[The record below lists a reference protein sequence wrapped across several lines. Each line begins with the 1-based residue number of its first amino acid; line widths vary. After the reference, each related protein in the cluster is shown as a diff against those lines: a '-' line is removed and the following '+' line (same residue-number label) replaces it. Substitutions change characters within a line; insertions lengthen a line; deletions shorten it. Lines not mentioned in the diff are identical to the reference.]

1 MVHRHGC
8 GKGLDGL
15 SMTKAI
21 KIFNALFL
29 MATVAVLV
37 WVAWS
42 FADVVAHN
50 LTRYPEYSEAN
61 LFTIVTSCK

>member
-1 MVHRHGC
+1 
-8 GKGLDGL
+8 
-15 SMTKAI
+15 MTKAI

-29 MATVAVLV
+29 LATVAVLV

-50 LTRYPEYSEAN
+50 LTRYPEYSAAN